1 MRWGGEG
8 IPKCLACIPRSKHMA
23 QKACVCVCIYLCPI
37 SIFKASLFSSLYWLS
52 FKGR

>member
-23 QKACVCVCIYLCPI
+23 QKACVCVCMHACTRVC
-37 SIFKASLFSSLYWLS
+37 SLE
-52 FKGR
+52 GRTL